1 MVDTGNRKEQQLDV
15 DVLVAG
21 GGPAGLGA
29 ALGARRMGVRTLL
42 VERMGFLGG
51 IGAIGLGMA
60 INQMR
65 PGGKPRSKIHESLIG
80 QLQRFGDS
88 ALRIEDHALMT
99 NTEYLKLSAFMVLE
113 ESGCDY
119 LLHSF
124 VSDTIVERDAVT
136 GVLVSTKAG
145 LLHVNAKRVVD
156 ATGDGDVCF
165 FAGCPMA
172 KGREGDG
179 FLSPMTSLFVIGG
192 VDQAEVMEY
201 QGHWGH
207 LYEVETRFTSLLEEG
222 KRAGYEVPEL
232 IVMTPTVYPGCVFVN
247 HAGTRSHG
255 VLDGTDPVDLT
266 KAERI
271 MRQQAADV
279 VRLLRDKEVP
289 GFANAYLQQVSAW
302 AGVRETRRIVGEYV
316 LTEEDAMTAARFT
329 DAIARRFGSL
339 DIGFVRG
346 EKMTPHD
353 VPYRALIPKKIDNIL
368 ASGRHISTT
377 HVGVS
382 CGKSM
387 GNCMATGHAAGVAAA
402 LSIREG
408 VTPRDLNVRLVQKRL
423 VEDGVPLEI

>member
-1 MVDTGNRKEQQLDV
+1 VNTDNKKGQWLDV

-51 IGAIGLGMA
+51 VGAIGLGMT

-65 PGGKPRSKIHESLIG
+65 PGGKPRSKIHESLIA
-80 QLQRFGDS
+80 QIQKFGNS
-88 ALRIEDHALMT
+88 ALRIEDHALIT
-99 NTEYLKLSAFMVLE
+99 NTEYLKLAAFLMLE

-124 VSDTIVERDAVT
+124 VSDTIVEMGAVT
-136 GVLVSTKAG
+136 GIVISSKVG
-145 LLHVNAKRVVD
+145 PLHVNAKRVVD

-172 KGREGDG
+172 KGQEGDG

-192 VDQAEVMEY
+192 VDQSKIMEY
-201 QGHWGH
+201 QEKEPRW
-207 LYEVETRFTSLLEEG
+207 TSLLEEG
-222 KRAGYEVPEL
+222 KRAGYEVPERMG
-232 IVMTPTVYPGCVFVN
+232 MTPTVYPDCVFVN

-255 VLDGTDPVDLT
+255 VLDGTSPVDLT

-271 MRQQAADV
+271 MRQQAVDV
-279 VRLLRDKEVP
+279 VRLLKDREVP

-316 LTEEDAMTAARFT
+316 LTEEDAKTAARFT
-329 DAIARRFGSL
+329 DAIARRFGFL
-339 DIGFVRG
+339 DIGFVRY
-346 EKMTPHD
+346 EEMTPHD

-368 ASGRHISTT
+368 ASGRNISTT
-377 HVGVS
+377 HVGMS
-382 CGKSM
+382 AGKNQ

-408 VTPRDLNVRLVQKRL
+408 VTPRDLNVRLVQERL
-423 VEDGVPLEI
+423 VEDGVHLEV